1 VWTHLVKTRKDI
13 SFIFAPHEI
22 YDDHLKTIEKLFP
35 HRILYSAMKEGYANG
50 ESNVLVIDNFGML
63 SRLYH
68 YATIC
73 YIGGGFSNGIHNIL
87 EAAVHGKP
95 LIIGPSFYKFQEA
108 VDLLELGGAETVES
122 AVELEKI
129 VAQWLASPVEMEERG
144 NVSSDYV
151 KGKAGATKRIMN
163 YIQENRLLT
172 N

>member
-1 VWTHLVKTRKDI
+1 
-13 SFIFAPHEI
+13 
-22 YDDHLKTIEKLFP
+22 
-35 HRILYSAMKEGYANG
+35 M
-50 ESNVLVIDNFGML
+50 DNIGML

-68 YATIC
+68 YGTIC

-95 LIIGPSFYKFQEA
+95 LLFGPAFYKFQEA

-122 AVELEKI
+122 AIELEKM
-129 VAQWLASPVEMEERG
+129 VSQWLKNPIERQERG
-144 NVSSDYV
+144 QVSEEYV
-151 KGKAGATKRIMN
+151 FEKAGATAKILT